1 MFIVIYSYYDK
12 RGEWMSSRIEA
23 KTIKGLK
30 SKLKK
35 AYNER
40 DFKRIERISQNLI
53 NVDLDSDMKE

>member
-1 MFIVIYSYYDK
+1 MFTLIYSYYNK

-40 DFKRIERISQNLI
+40 DFKMIERISPNLV
-53 NVDLDSDMKE
+53 NVDLYSDIRE